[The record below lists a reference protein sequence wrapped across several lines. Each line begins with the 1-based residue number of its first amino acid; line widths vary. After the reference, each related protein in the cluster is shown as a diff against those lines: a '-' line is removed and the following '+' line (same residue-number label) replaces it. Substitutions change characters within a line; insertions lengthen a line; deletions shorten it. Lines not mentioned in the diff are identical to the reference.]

1 MTFYDTEKENSHWR
15 FRSSR
20 NHSLLSL
27 FAAQWYGL
35 PGTGVGNIESQSR
48 GDPADHIPT
57 PDRGLLVIPP
67 TATPKTDGEVN
78 GISVQRYVKIEGT
91 GGLGL
96 RIRNE
101 PGIDS
106 EVQFIANESE
116 VFIVIGGPEEKD
128 GIIWWQ
134 LSTPY
139 DETRN
144 GWASSDYLSA
154 VEK

>member
-1 MTFYDTEKENSHWR
+1 MTTKKKILIGGFIAAGIILFYLYLLLNGIAYQKEVTATSKAN
-15 FRSSR
+15 
-20 NHSLLSL
+20 LE
-27 FAAQWYGL
+27 
-35 PGTGVGNIESQSR
+35 VI
-48 GDPADHIPT
+48 PAEHIPT

-67 TATPKTDGEVN
+67 TATPKSEGEVN
-78 GISVQRYVKIEGT
+78 GISVKRFVKIEGT
-91 GGLGL
+91 GGIGL

-101 PGIDS
+101 PGMDT

-128 GIIWWQ
+128 GILWWQ

-139 DETRN
+139 DETRS
-144 GWASSDYLSA
+144 GWASAEYLSA

>member
-1 MTFYDTEKENSHWR
+1 MTPKKKILIGGFVAAGIILFYLY
-15 FRSSR
+15 
-20 NHSLLSL
+20 LLLNGMAYQEQASATSKANL
-27 FAAQWYGL
+27 E
-35 PGTGVGNIESQSR
+35 VI
-48 GDPADHIPT
+48 PADHIPT
-57 PDRGLLVIPP
+57 PDRRLLVIPP